1 MTYRALSIDDIAQK
15 TSAVFKRYGV
25 RRVAVFG
32 SSARGEMRKGSDV
45 DLLVDIDPMSSGLV
59 FVDLKRTLENALGR
73 KVDLISFN
81 SLAYSDMRDEILTDA
96 KVIYEK

>member
-25 RRVAVFG
+25 KRVAVFG

-45 DLLVDIDPMSSGLV
+45 DLLVDIDRMSSGLI
-59 FVDLKRTLENALGR
+59 FVDLKQTLENALGR

>member
-25 RRVAVFG
+25 KRVAVFG